1 MMNARICLTL
11 FFPVVS
17 TWANNTT
24 VDFEKEVFPLFEE
37 RCIECH
43 QAPHEK
49 NGRLIKPKAG
59 LRMDGLAHL
68 MFGSDDGPVLV
79 PNHPSKSPLYNR
91 VNLPS
96 GDDDLMPPKGD
107 PLTFGQKDL
116 IRRWIGQGAD
126 FGSWQ
131 GATDGIE
138 DLIREDAFAPE
149 KVPEFVTFYLNLG
162 KGLMPVNQKVL
173 EKAREQSGLHIR
185 TIGQDSPLLEA
196 RSVTQFKK
204 VTDEKVAALLPLAD
218 NLVHLDLRNT
228 ALTSAGCETISKLTR
243 LVYLNLR
250 GCPIEDSG
258 VQQLTTLQNLQ
269 SLNLGQTR
277 VTSQGLV
284 GLVKLPA
291 LDRLNLWESKA
302 VAPELV
308 RLIKVRPDLEIIK

>member
-1 MMNARICLTL
+1 MKSRICLTL

-17 TWANNTT
+17 MWANNTT

-43 QAPHEK
+43 QAPREK

-96 GDDDLMPPKGD
+96 DDDDRMPPKGD
-107 PLTFGQKDL
+107 PLTVDQKDL

-138 DLIREDAFAPE
+138 DLVREDAFAPE
-149 KVPEFVTFYLNLG
+149 KVPQFVTFYLNLA
-162 KGLMPVNQKVL
+162 KGIKPISSELL
-173 EKAREQSGLHIR
+173 EVVRKQSGLHIR
-185 TIGQDSPLLEA
+185 TIGKGSPLLEA
-196 RSVTQFKK
+196 RAVTQFEK
-204 VTDEKVAALLPLAD
+204 VTDEKVAALLPLAG

-228 ALTSAGCETISKLTR
+228 ALTSAGCATVSKLTK
-243 LVYLNLR
+243 LVHLNLR
-250 GCPIEDSG
+250 GCPVKDSG
-258 VQQLTTLQNLQ
+258 VQQLTTLKNLQ
-269 SLNLGQTR
+269 SLNLGQTQ
-277 VTSQGLV
+277 VTPQGLV
-284 GLVKLPA
+284 GLIKLPA
-291 LDRLNLWESKA
+291 LTRLNLWESKA
-302 VAPELV
+302 VTAGLAPLV
-308 RLIKVRPDLEIIK
+308 KVRPNLEIIK

>member
-1 MMNARICLTL
+1 MKSRICLTL

-17 TWANNTT
+17 MWANNTT
-24 VDFEKEVFPLFEE
+24 VDFEKEVFPLFKE

-96 GDDDLMPPKGD
+96 DDDDRMPPKGD
-107 PLTFGQKDL
+107 PLTVDQKDL

-138 DLIREDAFAPE
+138 DLVREDAFAPE
-149 KVPEFVTFYLNLG
+149 KVPQFVTFYLNLA
-162 KGLMPVNQKVL
+162 KGIKPISSELL
-173 EKAREQSGLHIR
+173 EVVRKQSGLHIR
-185 TIGQDSPLLEA
+185 TIGKNSPLLEA
-196 RSVTQFKK
+196 RAVTQFEK
-204 VTDEKVAALLPLAD
+204 VTDEKVAALLPLVG

-228 ALTSAGCETISKLTR
+228 ALTSAGCAIVSKLTN
-243 LVYLNLR
+243 LVHLNLR
-250 GCPIEDSG
+250 GCPIKDSG
-258 VQQLTTLQNLQ
+258 VQQLTTLKNLQ
-269 SLNLGQTR
+269 SLNLGQTQ
-277 VTSQGLV
+277 VTRQGLV
-284 GLVKLPA
+284 GLIKLPA
-291 LDRLNLWESKA
+291 LARLNLWESKA
-302 VAPELV
+302 VTPELE
-308 RLIKVRPDLEIIK
+308 LLFKVCPNLEIIK

>member
-1 MMNARICLTL
+1 MKFRICLTL

-17 TWANNTT
+17 MWANNTT
-24 VDFEKEVFPLFEE
+24 VDFEKEVFPLFQE

-43 QAPHEK
+43 QAPQEK

-68 MFGSDDGPVLV
+68 MFGSDDGPILV

-96 GDDDLMPPKGD
+96 DDDDRMPPKGD
-107 PLTFGQKDL
+107 PLTFEQKDL

-131 GATDGIE
+131 GATDGVE
-138 DLIREDAFAPE
+138 DLIREDSLAPG
-149 KVPEFVTFYLNLG
+149 KVPEFVTFYLNLA
-162 KGLMPVNQKVL
+162 KGIKPVSSELL
-173 EKAREQSGLHIR
+173 EVARKQSGLHIR

-196 RSVTQFKK
+196 RAVTQFEE
-204 VTDEKVAALLPLAD
+204 VSDEKVAALLPLAG

-228 ALTSAGCETISKLTR
+228 ALTSAGCATISKLTK
-243 LVYLNLR
+243 LVHLSLR

-258 VQQLTTLQNLQ
+258 VEQLATLKKLQ
-269 SLNLGQTR
+269 SLNLDKR
-277 VTSQGLV
+277 GLLHK
-284 GLVKLPA
+284 GWLG
-291 LDRLNLWESKA
+291 
-302 VAPELV
+302 
-308 RLIKVRPDLEIIK
+308 

>member
-1 MMNARICLTL
+1 MKVLISLL
-11 FFPVVS
+11 FFITTVCI
-17 TWANNTT
+17 WASSTT
-24 VDFEKEVFPLFEE
+24 VDFEKEVFPLFQE

-43 QAPHEK
+43 QAPQEK

-91 VNLPS
+91 VILPS

-107 PLTFGQKDL
+107 PLTFEQKDL
-116 IRRWIGQGAD
+116 IRRWVGQGAD

-138 DLIREDAFAPE
+138 NLTREDSLAPG

-162 KGLMPVNQKVL
+162 KGVKPVEPEVL

-185 TIGQDSPLLEA
+185 TIGLESPLYEA
-196 RSVTQFKK
+196 RAVTRFKK
-204 VTDEKVAALLPLAD
+204 VTDEKVAALLPLAG
-218 NLVHLDLRNT
+218 NLVHLDLCNT
-228 ALTSAGCETISKLTR
+228 ALTSAGCATISKLTK
-243 LVYLNLR
+243 LVHLNLR

-258 VQQLTTLQNLQ
+258 VQQLTTLKNLQ
-269 SLNLGQTR
+269 SLNLGQTQ

-291 LDRLNLWESKA
+291 LARLNLWESKA

-308 RLIKVRPDLEIIK
+308 RLVKARPNLEIIK

>member
-1 MMNARICLTL
+1 MKARICLTL

-17 TWANNTT
+17 MWANNTT
-24 VDFEKEVFPLFEE
+24 VDFEKEVFPLFQE

-68 MFGSDDGPVLV
+68 MFGSDDGPILV

-96 GDDDLMPPKGD
+96 DDDDRMPPKGD
-107 PLTFGQKDL
+107 PLTFEQKDL

-131 GATDGIE
+131 GATDGVE
-138 DLIREDAFAPE
+138 DLIREDSLAPG
-149 KVPEFVTFYLNLG
+149 KVPEFVTFYLNLA
-162 KGLMPVNQKVL
+162 KGIKPVSSELL
-173 EKAREQSGLHIR
+173 EVARKQSGLHIR

-196 RSVTQFKK
+196 RAVTQFEE
-204 VTDEKVAALLPLAD
+204 VSDEKVAALLPLAG

-228 ALTSAGCETISKLTR
+228 ALTSAGCATISKLTK
-243 LVYLNLR
+243 LVHLSLR

-258 VQQLTTLQNLQ
+258 VEQLATLKKLQ
-269 SLNLGQTR
+269 SLNLDKR
-277 VTSQGLV
+277 GLLHK
-284 GLVKLPA
+284 GWLG
-291 LDRLNLWESKA
+291 
-302 VAPELV
+302 
-308 RLIKVRPDLEIIK
+308 

>member
-1 MMNARICLTL
+1 MKSRICLTL

-17 TWANNTT
+17 IWANNTT

-37 RCIECH
+37 SCIECH

-79 PNHPSKSPLYNR
+79 PNHPSKSPIYNR

-96 GDDDLMPPKGD
+96 ADDNRMPPKGD
-107 PLTFGQKDL
+107 PLTFDQKDL

-138 DLIREDAFAPE
+138 GLTREDALAPE

-162 KGLMPVNQKVL
+162 KGVMPIDQEVL
-173 EKAREQSGLHIR
+173 EQARERSGLHIR

-196 RSVTQFKK
+196 RVVTQFEK
-204 VTDEKVAALLPLAD
+204 VTDEKVAALLPLAG

-228 ALTSAGCETISKLTR
+228 ALTSAGCATVSKLTN
-243 LVYLNLR
+243 LVHLNLR
-250 GCPIEDSG
+250 GCPTKDSG
-258 VQQLTTLQNLQ
+258 VQQLTTLKNLQ
-269 SLNLGQTR
+269 SLNLGQTQ
-277 VTSQGLV
+277 VTPQGLV
-284 GLVKLPA
+284 GLIKLPA
-291 LDRLNLWESKA
+291 LTRLNLWESKA

-308 RLIKVRPDLEIIK
+308 RLLKERPNLEVIK